1 MKTSIPASD
10 QLSELKPQIERS
22 PFLVACL
29 CAAWCDTCKNY
40 RTTFDALRTK
50 HPEKCFVWIDIEDQ
64 ASLLD
69 DLDIENFPSLLIQ
82 YQDKILFLGTML
94 PDVQLLDRLLQTISD
109 DVKTNTADHITPK
122 IQNSA
127 LDIIKKWNLRS
138 EILRQK

>member
-40 RTTFDALRTK
+40 RTAFDALGSK